1 MKRFDIPS
9 FFTLLLSLIAASS
22 LSAQPS
28 KQTRQS
34 LDQYCLELNQVSGE
48 NAVNEGGIPEEQQS
62 ITVFV
67 DNYPP
72 YIMSPQSGSMHTS
85 DTDLPI
91 YQESTLQSSQGSA
104 AKVLSTL
111 GQFTNTQFNYH
122 YIGYGDGEKLL
133 RLGKKAVS
141 YPYFFTAQRAE
152 NYVFSCPIAYARVEL
167 YFSRQHNALSDL
179 DSLNGLKIG
188 VVKDNSYGAVID
200 GMVAEQSLEEFDSE
214 LSAIVALAQ
223 GRIDVLPMAKGVMDS
238 LIKTDFPAQKELIK
252 PFKKIFAREAFRV
265 MAARSVYGEAVI
277 NNINQAISLKFMG
290 EEPGE
295 LTEQSPPNVD
305 LAELIPAE
313 GFPAIIGVSTQ
324 DNKEYTLPIG
334 TRVIVLD
341 WSDGIRKPNS
351 AASINRSMLLTS
363 KVVVLNGPHVSKEM
377 LVRNM
382 HIQLK

>member
-1 MKRFDIPS
+1 M
-9 FFTLLLSLIAASS
+9 
-22 LSAQPS
+22 
-28 KQTRQS
+28 
-34 LDQYCLELNQVSGE
+34 
-48 NAVNEGGIPEEQQS
+48 
-62 ITVFV
+62 
-67 DNYPP
+67 
-72 YIMSPQSGSMHTS
+72 
-85 DTDLPI
+85 
-91 YQESTLQSSQGSA
+91 
-104 AKVLSTL
+104 
-111 GQFTNTQFNYH
+111 
-122 YIGYGDGEKLL
+122 
-133 RLGKKAVS
+133 
-141 YPYFFTAQRAE
+141 
-152 NYVFSCPIAYARVEL
+152 
-167 YFSRQHNALSDL
+167 

-223 GRIDVLPMAKGVMDS
+223 GRIDVLPMANGVMDS
-238 LIKTDFPAQKELIK
+238 LIKTDFPAHKEVIK